1 MENAREQ
8 DEIFY
13 AYKFG
18 ELMQIGGHYI
28 YYEKNPE
35 MQNYMINT
43 RKENGVTPVKWL
55 RIELQRIFVVQ

>member
-1 MENAREQ
+1 M
-8 DEIFY
+8 
-13 AYKFG
+13 
-18 ELMQIGGHYI
+18 
-28 YYEKNPE
+28 KNPE